1 MKILS
6 EFETGF
12 VEDPNNFVQIQPVEP
27 GKSTGLLTDEG
38 NVLPLNEKNK
48 LPLTFTPFT
57 LRGVTFNNRMIVS
70 PMCTYSCQDGFLNDW
85 HIAHYG
91 SFSLHSPGGII
102 VEATGVQSNGRI
114 SIYCN
119 GIWKDEHIAPHKKVV
134 NVVKR
139 HNVKIGIQLCHA
151 GRKASSM
158 APWME
163 GGYVAG
169 NNIGGWPDNVV
180 GPSAIA
186 FSDNTPVPRE
196 LSVEEIHELIED
208 FGKAAIRADKAGY
221 DFIELHGAHGYLI
234 SEFLSPNSNRRTDEY
249 GGSFE
254 NRIRFAVEVCK
265 KVRSVLSDH
274 KPLWVRLSCTEWV
287 EDGWDINDTV
297 KLATVLKEIGV
308 DFIDC
313 SSGGISSHQVV
324 KPAKLYQVPFAEQV
338 RNQAK
343 IPTGAVGII
352 TKSQEIESIL
362 QDGKADLILAARQFL
377 REPSFTKRVAHEMR
391 VEMKWVTQYERG
403 RFNRL

>member
-1 MKILS
+1 
-6 EFETGF
+6 
-12 VEDPNNFVQIQPVEP
+12 IQPVEP

-196 LSVEEIHELIED
+196 LTIEEIHELIED

-249 GGSFE
+249 G
-254 NRIRFAVEVCK
+254 
-265 KVRSVLSDH
+265 
-274 KPLWVRLSCTEWV
+274 
-287 EDGWDINDTV
+287 DGWDINDTV

-313 SSGGISSHQVV
+313 SSGGISEHQVIKV
-324 KPAKLYQVPFAEQV
+324 GKLYQVPFAEQV

-362 QDGKADLILAARQFL
+362 QDGKADLILSARQFL
-377 REPSFTKRVAHEMR
+377 REPSFAQRVAL
-391 VEMKWVTQYERG
+391 EMKVNMKWPTQYERG
-403 RFNRL
+403 RPTRF